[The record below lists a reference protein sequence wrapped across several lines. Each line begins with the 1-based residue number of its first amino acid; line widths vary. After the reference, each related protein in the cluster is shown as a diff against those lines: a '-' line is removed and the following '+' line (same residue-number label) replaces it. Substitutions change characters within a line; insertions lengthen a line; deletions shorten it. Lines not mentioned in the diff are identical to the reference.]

1 MDIELC
7 YPDLNIAVRYSGL
20 SLSAL
25 GRIIGIDNF
34 MTPNNPSSER
44 NLRVCIAL
52 ILRLIY
58 MHYANYIACA
68 KS

>member
-25 GRIIGIDNF
+25 GRIIRIDNF
-34 MTPNNPSSER
+34 MSPNNRGSEFAE
-44 NLRVCIAL
+44 L
-52 ILRLIY
+52 
-58 MHYANYIACA
+58 
-68 KS
+68 